1 MVDFAITPSVVEGA
15 LTLPSSKSHTL
26 RAILFAALAKGTSHI
41 ESYLDSPDTHAMIGA
56 VRLLGAKVEVQK
68 DSLFIEGCSG
78 KLKTP
83 DDVINC
89 GNSGLVLR
97 LIGAL
102 SGLIPEYCILTGD
115 SSIRHNRP
123 IKPLLEAL
131 SQLGCF
137 AASSRGDDF
146 APLIIKGPF
155 TKDFAQLDGQDSQP
169 VSGLLIAGAF
179 APHPI
184 KLHVTNPGEKPWIDL
199 TLDWFKR
206 LNIPY
211 YKMQDYTYYEMY
223 GSGSIN
229 SFSYKVPGDL
239 STIAFPVATALLN
252 QSKLV
257 LHNVDL
263 NDIQGDKALLC
274 ILEEMGARFSV
285 DPIEKTLSIE
295 KTPSLQGKKIDLN
308 CCIDALP
315 ILSVIACFAKGST
328 EITNASIARKKESDR
343 ISCITS
349 ELRKM
354 GALIEE
360 KEDGLIIHPSTL
372 HGALVNSHHDHRIAL
387 SLSVAALS
395 AKGSSCIQGIECI
408 AKTYPGFCED
418 FSKIG
423 AQIDI
428 S

>member
-1 MVDFAITPSVVEGA
+1 MVDFAITPSVIDGI

-26 RAILFAALAKGTSHI
+26 RAILFGALAKGTSHI
-41 ESYLDSPDTHAMIGA
+41 ESYLDSPDTHAMINA
-56 VRLLGAKVEVQK
+56 VRLLGAKVIIQK

-78 KLKTP
+78 KLQTP
-83 DDVINC
+83 DDVIQC

-102 SGLIPEYCILTGD
+102 SALTPQYCILTGD
-115 SSIRHNRP
+115 ISIRHKRP
-123 IKPLLEAL
+123 VKPLLEAL

-137 AASSRGDDF
+137 AASSKGDDY
-146 APLIIKGPF
+146 APLVIKGPF
-155 TKDFAQLDGQDSQP
+155 TKNFARLDGQDSQP

-184 KLHVTNPGEKPWIDL
+184 KLEVTNPGETPWVDL

-211 YKMQDYTYYEMY
+211 KMKDYTHYEMY
-223 GSGSIN
+223 GSGSIDA
-229 SFSYKVPGDL
+229 FTYKVPGDL
-239 STIAFPVATALLN
+239 STLAFPVAAALLN
-252 QSKLV
+252 QSKLTI
-257 LHNVDL
+257 HNVDL
-263 NDIQGDKALLC
+263 NDVQGDKIFLS
-274 ILEEMGARFSV
+274 ILEKMGAKFSI
-285 DPIEKTLSIE
+285 DPLRKTLSVE
-295 KTPSLQGKKIDLN
+295 KNHFLQGVKIDLN
-308 CCIDALP
+308 QCIDALP

-328 EITNASIARKKESDR
+328 EITNAAIARKKESDR

-349 ELRKM
+349 ELKKM

-372 HGALVNSHHDHRIAL
+372 YGAHVKSYQDHRLAL
-387 SLSVAALS
+387 SLSVAAFV
-395 AKGSSCIQGIECI
+395 AKGSSCIQDVECI
-408 AKTYPGFCED
+408 AKTYPEFYKD

-423 AQIDI
+423 AKIKTL
-428 S
+428 